1 MIQSV
6 EKVFPLV
13 ALRKVFL
20 LVAFRKAFLLVSVVV
35 LGSGAAPSPVEGQA
49 NAAQTGPGVPVGDVM
64 TVARAADGRYISWRE
79 HIIDDEAIAGAPIRG
94 GDGLVMADLD
104 LDGYL
109 DVISVHESDT
119 EYDGVADGYVRLAFG
134 SDDPDRWELL
144 TLAEGP
150 EAGAAEDVSV
160 ADVNG
165 DGYLDIIV
173 AAELAHLIYF
183 QNPGA
188 NARTARWERIIPS
201 VTRDR
206 GSYIRVFFADFDGDG
221 RPEVVAA
228 NKGAQNT
235 PNARTAELS
244 NISWFEIAGDPLDG
258 SSWIEHVLTRVR
270 VPINS
275 QPVDLD
281 GDGDLDVVGGSRG
294 EGRIMWFENTSRGS
308 ISFVEHTIE
317 IDASSVSGDVPTNAR
332 WRVTGF
338 NLEYADLSGDGR
350 LDIITGSGNSLVW
363 LEQPANPSQAWR
375 LHFIGSNAPDAMTGF
390 AMADINDD
398 GRPDVITGGYSRGPR
413 DRDGD
418 VTPAGSLGRLSWY
431 ENPGNAE
438 SWIRHDISR
447 RKRGMFDKFVP
458 RDMDGDG
465 DVDFVSTRGNSV
477 PWDGVF
483 WLEQV
488 RTPEPVASFE
498 RARTEDSEEMPLPVG
513 RD

>member
-1 MIQSV
+1 MLQSV
-6 EKVFPLV
+6 EKAFPHV

-64 TVARAADGRYISWRE
+64 TVARATDGRYISWRE

-188 NARTARWERIIPS
+188 SARTARWERIIPP

-281 GDGDLDVVGGSRG
+281 GDGDLDVITCEER
-294 EGRIMWFENTSRGS
+294 
-308 ISFVEHTIE
+308 
-317 IDASSVSGDVPTNAR
+317 D
-332 WRVTGF
+332 
-338 NLEYADLSGDGR
+338 NLG
-350 LDIITGSGNSLVW
+350 V
-363 LEQPANPSQAWR
+363 
-375 LHFIGSNAPDAMTGF
+375 F
-390 AMADINDD
+390 
-398 GRPDVITGGYSRGPR
+398 
-413 DRDGD
+413 
-418 VTPAGSLGRLSWY
+418 WY
-431 ENPGNAE
+431 ENP
-438 SWIRHDISR
+438 
-447 RKRGMFDKFVP
+447 
-458 RDMDGDG
+458 
-465 DVDFVSTRGNSV
+465 TR
-477 PWDGVF
+477 
-483 WLEQV
+483 
-488 RTPEPVASFE
+488 
-498 RARTEDSEEMPLPVG
+498 
-513 RD
+513 

>member
-1 MIQSV
+1 
-6 EKVFPLV
+6 
-13 ALRKVFL
+13 
-20 LVAFRKAFLLVSVVV
+20 
-35 LGSGAAPSPVEGQA
+35 
-49 NAAQTGPGVPVGDVM
+49 M

-188 NARTARWERIIPS
+188 SARTARWERIIPP

-258 SSWIEHVLTRVR
+258 ASWIEHVLTRVR

-294 EGRIMWFENTSRGS
+294 EGRIMWFENTSRET
-308 ISFVEHTIE
+308 ISFVEHAIE
-317 IDASSVSGDVPTNAR
+317 IDASSVSGDAPANAR

-338 NLEYADLSGDGR
+338 NLEYADLSGDEK
-350 LDIITGSGNSLVW
+350 LDIVIASGSRLVW
-363 LEQPANPSQAWR
+363 LEQPASPSQAWR

-390 AMADINDD
+390 ALADINDD
-398 GRPDVITGGYSRGPR
+398 GRLDVITGGYSRGPR

-418 VTPAGSLGRLSWY
+418 VTLDGSLGRLSWY

-488 RTPEPVASFE
+488 RTPGPVASFE